1 MSVQKT
7 HSEKIKSYA
16 LQLGFD
22 ACGIS
27 RVGFLK
33 EDSKKFGEWLE
44 KDMHGEMS
52 YMANYFDKRTDPGKL
67 VQGAKSVISVLL
79 SYFPA
84 EQQKDKE
91 APVVSKY
98 AYGEDYHFVIKR
110 KLKELL
116 GFIHR
121 EIGEVTG
128 KAFVDSAPV
137 LDRAWARN
145 AGLGW
150 IGKNTMLISK
160 DHGSFVFIGELIID
174 LELPADPPIKD
185 YCGNCT
191 ICIDACPT
199 GAIIQPYVVNG
210 SKCISYF
217 TIEKKGRIPNKFK
230 GKFRNRVFG
239 CDICQDVCPWNRKTR
254 PHKTTEFYPE
264 SRFLEMGKKDWNNLG
279 EKEFQ
284 EIFNNS
290 ALKRTGYDGLKR
302 NLEFL
307 EKA

>member
-1 MSVQKT
+1 MSIQKT
-7 HSEKIKSYA
+7 HSEKIKSHA
-16 LQLGFD
+16 LELGFD

-27 RVGFLK
+27 RVRFLE
-33 EDSKKFGEWLE
+33 EDSKKLGEWLE

-52 YMANYFDKRTDPGKL
+52 YMANYFEKRTNPEEL
-67 VQGAKSVISVLL
+67 LPGAKSVISVLL
-79 SYFPA
+79 NYFPA
-84 EQQKDKE
+84 EEQKDLA
-91 APVVSKY
+91 APVISKY
-98 AYGEDYHFVIKR
+98 AYGNDYHFVIKR

-128 KAFVDSAPV
+128 RAFVDSAPV

-160 DHGSFVFIGELIID
+160 EHGSFVFIGELIID
-174 LELPADPPIKD
+174 LELSADIPVKD

-191 ICIDACPT
+191 MCIDACPT
-199 GAIIQPYVVNG
+199 GAIVQPYVMNG

-217 TIEKKGRIPNKFK
+217 TIEKKGEIPDQFK
-230 GKFRNRVFG
+230 GKFRNRLFG
-239 CDICQDVCPWNRKTR
+239 CDICQDVCPWNRKIR
-254 PHKTTEFYPE
+254 PHKIKEFNPE
-264 SRFLEMGKKDWNNLG
+264 GRLLEMEKEDWNYLG
-279 EKEFQ
+279 EQEFQ
-284 EIFNNS
+284 KIFRIS

-302 NLEFL
+302 NLKFL

>member
-1 MSVQKT
+1 MSAQKT

-16 LQLGFD
+16 LKLGFD

-27 RVGFLK
+27 RVEFLE
-33 EDSKKFGEWLE
+33 EDSKKLRKWLE

-52 YMANYFDKRTDPGKL
+52 YMTNYFDKRTNPGKL

-79 SYFPA
+79 NYFPA

-110 KLKELL
+110 KLIELL
-116 GFIHR
+116 GFIQR
-121 EIGEVTG
+121 EIGEVAG
-128 KAFVDSAPV
+128 RAFVDSAPT

-160 DHGSFVFIGELIID
+160 DHGSFVFIGELVID
-174 LELPADPPIKD
+174 MELSADMPVKD

-191 ICIDACPT
+191 MCIDACPT
-199 GAIIQPYVVNG
+199 GAITQPYVVNG

-217 TIEKKGRIPNKFK
+217 TIEKKGEIPDQFK

-239 CDICQDVCPWNRKTR
+239 CDICQDVCPWNRETR
-254 PHKTTEFYPE
+254 PHKTKEFYPGN
-264 SRFLEMGKKDWNNLG
+264 RFLEMGRKDWNNLG
-279 EKEFQ
+279 EEEFQ
-284 EIFNNS
+284 KTFRIS